1 MAKVV
6 AKEKAFV
13 YLKDGVVRLERGQE
27 YDSTDKV
34 VKHAPNLFV
43 PAAEFQDSLQPVVHR
58 AKPAV
63 EAATAEPGTT
73 RSVKKPAAKKKAAKK
88 KAAKK

>member
-1 MAKVV
+1 MAKVT
-6 AKEKAFV
+6 ANQKAFV
-13 YLKDGVVRLERGQE
+13 YLKSGVIALEPGQE

-43 PAAEFQDSLQPVVHR
+43 PSAKYQASLGPVVHR

-73 RSVKKPAAKKKAAKK
+73 RAVKKPAAKKPAK

>member
-13 YLKDGVVRLERGQE
+13 YLKDGVVRLEAGQE

-34 VKHAPNLFV
+34 VKHAPKLFV
-43 PAAEFQDSLQPVVHR
+43 PAAKYQDSLQPVVHR
-58 AKPAV
+58 AKPAP
-63 EAATAEPGTT
+63 EAATAEPGAK
-73 RSVKKPAAKKKAAKK
+73 RSVKKPVKKAAKK
-88 KAAKK
+88 